1 MTSNAFHNNFQVIPF
16 YNNNSNASYE
26 YYNDHWSKDNPDGK
40 YPIANSSPT
49 ANNNRASTFWQW
61 NTSYLRLKNAQLGYT
76 LPASVMRT
84 IKIQSIRVYVAS
96 QNALTLSKL
105 KFVDP
110 EANGNE
116 GTGYPNMRTFT
127 VGANVTF

>member
-1 MTSNAFHNNFQVIPF
+1 MSSYNFNDNFQVIPF
-16 YNNNSNASYE
+16 FNNNSNAAYE
-26 YYNDHWSKDNPDGK
+26 FYNNHWTKDNQDAK

-49 ANNNRASTFWQW
+49 ANNTQASTFWQW
-61 NTSYLRLKNAQLGYT
+61 NTSYLRLKNAQIGYT
-76 LPASVMRT
+76 LPASLMRT

-96 QNALTLSKL
+96 QNALTFSKL

-110 EANGNE
+110 EALN
-116 GTGYPNMRTFT
+116 TVGYPNMRTFT